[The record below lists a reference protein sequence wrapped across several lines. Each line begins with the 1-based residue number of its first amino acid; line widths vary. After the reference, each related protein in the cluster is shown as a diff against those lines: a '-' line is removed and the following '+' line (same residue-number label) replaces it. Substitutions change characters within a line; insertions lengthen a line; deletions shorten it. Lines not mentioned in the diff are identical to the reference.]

1 MLHSR
6 TSIEYRDGRAGIVPI
21 IVGIDARVGDVSNPR
36 TPLTTE
42 RAIDDVLAESFPASD
57 PPSWNP
63 GVARPIPVVRRFGH
77 QIKVG
82 DTSTAA
88 ARERGTGAARV
99 IDVSRPLTERTF
111 VQRFVSLAGAVGL
124 ALLAPFAVLLV
135 GLPVVVGVRA
145 LLEAISWLSGVAV
158 R

>member
-6 TSIEYRDGRAGIVPI
+6 TSLEYRNGRAAMVAA
-21 IVGIDARVGDVSNPR
+21 IVGVDARVGDVSNPR
-36 TPLTTE
+36 TPLATE

-57 PPSWNP
+57 PPSWNS
-63 GVARPIPVVRRFGH
+63 GVARPDPVVGRFGH
-77 QIKVG
+77 RVAL
-82 DTSTAA
+82 DVTSTAGA
-88 ARERGTGAARV
+88 LARIKGGDRV
-99 IDVSRPLTERTF
+99 LNVSRPTTDRTF
-111 VQRFVSLAGAVGL
+111 VQGVVSLAGAVGL

-158 R
+158 W